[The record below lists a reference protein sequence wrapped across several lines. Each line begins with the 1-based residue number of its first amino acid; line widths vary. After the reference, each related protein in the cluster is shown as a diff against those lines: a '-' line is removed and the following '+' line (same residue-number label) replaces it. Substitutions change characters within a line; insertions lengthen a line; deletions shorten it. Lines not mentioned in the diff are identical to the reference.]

1 MKSNEIHGVN
11 FVYLDSIVIPYL
23 SSGFLVAVGNSLLV
37 SSLTVSPRLGRNL
50 FHKAILIGRILYL
63 TVIFELSPTFSP
75 RSAVYWGQFV
85 LKGVGLLGFLK
96 SHTEK

>member
-1 MKSNEIHGVN
+1 MN

-23 SSGFLVAVGNSLLV
+23 SSGFLVVVGNSLLV

-63 TVIFELSPTFSP
+63 TVIFELSAMYSP
-75 RSAVYWGQFV
+75 RSAVYGAS
-85 LKGVGLLGFLK
+85 LFLK
-96 SHTEK
+96 ALVYWDF

>member
-23 SSGFLVAVGNSLLV
+23 SSGFLVVVGNSLLV
-37 SSLTVSPRLGRNL
+37 SSLTVSPRLGRNV

-63 TVIFELSPTFSP
+63 TVIFELSAMYSP

-96 SHTEK
+96 SHIKK